1 MTRTRESADRESADR
16 ESAETRL
23 MRVTGLRGYRNG
35 RLALDYFT
43 RRLRRRKDQIQVD
56 GQWYGR
62 AALAAYARDRRRR
75 GLRVV
80 VPHSG
85 APLPRSVEASVS
97 ARSWC
102 C

>member
-1 MTRTRESADRESADR
+1 MSQAPQASPTAEHPEAVRT
-16 ESAETRL
+16 L
-23 MRVTGLRGYRNG
+23 LRVTGLRGYRNG

-43 RRLRRRKDQIQVD
+43 RRLRRRLSQVLVQ
-56 GQWYGR
+56 GQWYDR

-85 APLPRSVEASVS
+85 APLPREVERAVT
-97 ARSWC
+97 ARAWC